1 MRDNPPTSVPATTCK
16 STHHITAMDS
26 VKDAVG
32 MGDNGPKT
40 QATRA
45 EMSAA
50 KLPLAYRD
58 QCAHLLIPLNKCRY
72 DNYYL
77 PWRCSDERHGY
88 EKCQYEEFKQRVKK
102 MDEIRAE
109 KEGARSN

>member
-1 MRDNPPTSVPATTCK
+1 
-16 STHHITAMDS
+16 MDS

-40 QATRA
+40 QDKKDFKAGFPPVLWEDQPA

-109 KEGARSN
+109 KDGARSN

>member
-1 MRDNPPTSVPATTCK
+1 MA
-16 STHHITAMDS
+16 
-26 VKDAVG
+26 
-32 MGDNGPKT
+32 KT
-40 QATRA
+40 EATRA

-77 PWRCSDERHGY
+77 PWRCSVRFFPLLSHPPLSRKSHKNPKLSEAWIGDAVCSRRKKEERE
-88 EKCQYEEFKQRVKK
+88 EKKNRRK
-102 MDEIRAE
+102 
-109 KEGARSN
+109 G

>member
-1 MRDNPPTSVPATTCK
+1 MGLRLAEAHNLQRPWTQSKTPWEWATMVPR
-16 STHHITAMDS
+16 
-26 VKDAVG
+26 
-32 MGDNGPKT
+32 PK
-40 QATRA
+40 QR
-45 EMSAA
+45 EPMSAA

-109 KEGARSN
+109 KNGARSN